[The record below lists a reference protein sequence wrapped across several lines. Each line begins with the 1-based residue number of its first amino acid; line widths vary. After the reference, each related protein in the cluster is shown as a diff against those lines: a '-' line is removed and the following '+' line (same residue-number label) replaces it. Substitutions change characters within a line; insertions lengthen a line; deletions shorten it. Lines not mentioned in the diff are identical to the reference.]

1 MGIIDLLLLA
11 VLGLVTWCVASDGAW
26 SAAFTFLSVLFA
38 GLLAMNFFE
47 PLAAFLE
54 NNVSASA
61 SWSYRWDFI
70 ALVGLFSGLVFGL
83 RYLTEYLAPTFMN
96 VHPLVY
102 EAGRWSM
109 AFATGWV
116 TIAFLLTALHTAP
129 LPRKVDSTSVK
140 EFLQFQAER
149 GNFFGFA
156 PDRQWLGFTQY
167 VSRASM
173 PRSPE
178 ARIFDGPSFVAGDH
192 SGIWPSFP
200 IRYATRR
207 EDLAGGPVSVPAGG
221 GELIRH
227 PPKQKSGGGGGGAF

>member
-1 MGIIDLLLLA
+1 M
-11 VLGLVTWCVASDGAW
+11 ASDGAW
-26 SAAFTFLSVLFA
+26 SAALTFLSVLFA

-47 PLAAFLE
+47 PLAGFLE
-54 NNVSASA
+54 NNVSASP

-70 ALVGLFSGLVFGL
+70 ALVGLFTALVLGL
-83 RYLTEYLAPTFMN
+83 RFLTEYLAPTFMN

-102 EAGRWSM
+102 EGGRWSM

-116 TIAFLLTALHTAP
+116 TMAFLLTALHTAP
-129 LPRKVDSTSVK
+129 LPRQVDSNSVT

-167 VSRASM
+167 VSRQSM
-173 PRSPE
+173 PSG
-178 ARIFDGPSFVAGDH
+178 RIFDGPIFKAGDFD
-192 SGIWPSFP
+192 GIWPSFP

-207 EDLAGGPVSVPAGG
+207 EDLAGGPVAAPAGG

-227 PPKQKSGGGGGGAF
+227 PPKPKGGGGGGGAF